1 MIVVLVVP
9 MIKIEKLMYVSGSVV
24 CLTVTPGV
32 SDTPSSQENF
42 GFGRN
47 LVQVDSIPTQ
57 VTTT

>member
-1 MIVVLVVP
+1 MFFNFK
-9 MIKIEKLMYVSGSVV
+9 IKKSLN
-24 CLTVTPGV
+24 LTVTPGAT
-32 SDTPSSQENF
+32 DTPSPQENF

>member
-1 MIVVLVVP
+1 MTLNTLVF
-9 MIKIEKLMYVSGSVV
+9 V
-24 CLTVTPGV
+24 CARFGKSALTVTLGA
-32 SDTPSSQENF
+32 SDTPSPQENF